1 MYILTGVVQHY
12 AWGGQAFLPE
22 LLDVPNISHRP
33 YAEYWLGVHPGGPA
47 RVALD
52 NGAHTGLPDLIRS
65 DAARYLGNKTIDH
78 FGAWPYLLKVLD
90 VSGMLSI
97 QVHPTLDEARKGFAA
112 ENAAGIPLD
121 APNRNYKDPNH
132 KPEVMVALSEFWLLH
147 GFNPSI
153 RKILGT
159 VQELSPLIPRLD
171 QAGLEGLYRYV
182 MEMEQDDVDAMLKP
196 LAERILPEYRAG
208 RIDKSTPDFW
218 AARVMDES
226 GPELSGLD
234 RGIFS
239 IYFFNVVHLQPGQAI
254 FQGAGV
260 PHAYLEGQNV
270 ELMSNSDNVLRAGL
284 TPKHIDIP
292 ELMRHT
298 RFESIEPAIMNG
310 NPVGIPHPDSARQI
324 TSVLRRYPCPVPD
337 FSIDSLELYDGAECS
352 ITAHG
357 PETWLVMA
365 GTVQWTGFR
374 TVETTKGQAVFV
386 LPDEKVTMKASGKVQ
401 LYRAFVP

>member
-1 MYILTGVVQHY
+1 MYIITGVVQHY
-12 AWGGQAFLPE
+12 AWGGRSFIPE
-22 LLDVPNISHRP
+22 LLDVPNISQRP
-33 YAEYWLGVHPGGPA
+33 YAEYWLGVHPSGPS

-65 DAARYLGNKTIDH
+65 DAARYLGSNVLRH

-90 VSGMLSI
+90 VRGMLSI
-97 QVHPTLDEARKGFAA
+97 QVHPTLEEARKGFAA

-147 GFNPSI
+147 GFNHAI
-153 RKILGT
+153 RKVLER
-159 VQELSPLIPRLD
+159 VPELSALIPVLD
-171 QAGLEGLYRYV
+171 NAGLEGLYGHV
-182 MEMEQDDVDAMLKP
+182 MEMEQEAVDRMLRP
-196 LAERILPEYRAG
+196 LAERILPGYRAG
-208 RIDKSTPDFW
+208 SIDKSTPDFW
-218 AARVMDES
+218 AARVMEEA

-298 RFESIEPAIMNG
+298 LFESIEPVIMHG
-310 NPVGIPHPDSARQI
+310 DPAGVPHPASAQQI

-337 FSIDSLELYDGAECS
+337 FSIDCLDLNDGEDFITTAE
-352 ITAHG
+352 G
-357 PETWLVMA
+357 PELWLMME
-365 GTVQWTGFR
+365 GTVQWTGDR
-374 TVETTKGQAVFV
+374 SLETTKGQTVFV
-386 LPDEKVTMKASGKVQ
+386 IPGEKVTMKAQGRVQ
-401 LYRAFVP
+401 LFRAFVP